1 LSDQFMNLGY
11 HIYIMSTQ
19 SSDVEKTM
27 PIQFATTLVLLILT
41 LSLNLVAVLIRSRIR
56 RRAKE

>member
-1 LSDQFMNLGY
+1 MNLGY

-41 LSLNLVAVLIRSRIR
+41 LSLNLVAVIIRSRIR
-56 RRAKE
+56 RKAK